1 MSDRIYMDNAA
12 TTAVRPEVLARML
25 PLFGENYGNASSVH
39 ATGREARRVLEN
51 ARRQCAQAL
60 NAKENEIYFT
70 SCGTESDNWALTGAA
85 FALKEKG
92 DHIITSKIEHPAVLR
107 SCEWLEKQGFHV
119 TYIGVDQN
127 GLVDPDEIEKA
138 ITDRTILISIMT
150 ANNEIGTIQ
159 PVSRIGAIARER
171 GILFHT
177 DAVQAAGAI
186 PIDPTGWGADL
197 ISLSGH
203 KFNGPK
209 GTGLIYIRS
218 GTHIERF
225 MRGGEQERGMR
236 AATENVPGIAGMAEA
251 LQLSVNEM
259 EETSLRIM
267 MMRDRMIRELT
278 RIPGSRLNGHSMQR
292 LPGNI
297 HLSFEGIEG
306 EALLLRLDLYGI
318 AASSGS
324 ACTSGSVEASHVL
337 KAIGLSDE
345 MARGSIRLSLGK
357 MNTEEEA
364 DEVIRV
370 LPKIVEDLRRMTRG

>member
-60 NAKENEIYFT
+60 NAKENEIFFT

-85 FALKEKG
+85 FALREKG

-107 SCEWLEKQGFHV
+107 TCEWLEKQGFSV
-119 TYIGVDQN
+119 TYIGVNQD
-127 GLVDPDEIEKA
+127 GLVDPDELEEA
-138 ITDRTILISIMT
+138 ITGRTILISIMT

-159 PVSRIGAIARER
+159 PVSRIGKIARER
-171 GILFHT
+171 GVLFHT

-186 PIDPTGWGADL
+186 PIDPEGWGADL

-209 GTGLIYIRS
+209 GTGLLYIRG
-218 GTHIERF
+218 GTRIERF

-251 LQLSVNEM
+251 LELSVNEM
-259 EETSLRIM
+259 EETSLRLM
-267 MMRDRMIRELT
+267 MMRDRMIHELT

-306 EALLLRLDLYGI
+306 EALLLRLDLCGI

-345 MARGSIRLSLGK
+345 MTRGSIRLSLGK

-364 DEVIRV
+364 DEVIRL
-370 LPKIVEDLRRMTRG
+370 LPQIVEDLRKMTRG